1 MADEFEKEGA
11 LATLLSLGARVRLA
25 ASPEALG
32 FIAVNE
38 TYRLS
43 PYRQAVLMLGPVGR
57 RRVAALSGLAELE
70 SGSPYVQWLHS
81 VSGAIDKGPNTLR
94 TFLASDLEGD
104 ARDQWSE
111 WWPGFACL
119 IALEVERGFEGGL
132 LILVRDEPWGPG
144 ELALLNEWRGILTH
158 GFSALAR
165 PSFLR
170 LLRSPLE
177 PSKLG
182 GEGEASWL
190 KRRTPLQLASF
201 LGLLLLFLP
210 VRLTVLAEAELVP
223 SHPAIVRAPMDGVVE
238 EVLVRPNQSVEEGT
252 PLLAFDRLSLEGQ
265 LRVGERALAAADAEF
280 RQAAQRALIDERR
293 KESLAAARGELE
305 KRLAELAFLREL
317 AERSTILAPQKGV
330 VLFGDPTEWVGRP
343 VVLGER
349 IMVVADPADSEVQ
362 FWLSLG
368 DAIPLQEGG
377 SLTLFLDADPL
388 SPLTATLSY
397 LSYTPV
403 ERPSGYFAYR
413 GRAILEGAPKER
425 ARVGVTGTAKL
436 AAGHVPL
443 IYWVLRR
450 PLAALRGWLG
460 W

>member
-1 MADEFEKEGA
+1 MADELEKEGA
-11 LATLLSLGARVRLA
+11 LATLLSLGARVRQA
-25 ASPEALG
+25 TSPHALS

-38 TYRLS
+38 TYRLQ
-43 PYRQAVLMLGPVGR
+43 PYRQAVLMRGPLGR
-57 RRVAALSGLAELE
+57 RHVAALSGLAELE
-70 SGSPYVQWLHS
+70 SGSPYVHWLRS
-81 VSGAIDKGPNTLR
+81 VSKSIDKGPDSLR
-94 TFLASDLEGD
+94 TLVASDLDGE
-104 ARDQWSE
+104 ASEQWSE
-111 WWPGFACL
+111 WWPSFACL
-119 IALEVERGFEGGL
+119 IPLEPGGGFEGGL
-132 LILVRDEPWGPG
+132 LILVKDEPWMPG
-144 ELALLNEWRGILTH
+144 ELALLNEWRGILSH
-158 GFSALAR
+158 GFSALAK
-165 PSFLR
+165 PTFLR
-170 LLRSPLE
+170 LLRTPLE
-177 PSKLG
+177 PSKQRP
-182 GEGEASWL
+182 EGKVPWL
-190 KRRTPLQLASF
+190 KRRTPLQIASL
-201 LGLLLLFLP
+201 LGLVLLFLP

-223 SHPAIVRAPMDGVVE
+223 SHPAVVRAPMDGVVE
-238 EVLVRPNQSVEEGT
+238 KVLVRPNQPVEEGT

-265 LRVGERALAAADAEF
+265 LRVAERTLAAADAEF

-305 KRLAELAFLREL
+305 KRSAELAFLGEL

-330 VLFGDPTEWVGRP
+330 VLFDDPTEWVGRP
-343 VVLGER
+343 VILGER
-349 IMVVADPADSEVQ
+349 IMVIADPADSEVQ

-368 DAIPLQEGG
+368 DAIPLQEGS